1 LPGKIA
7 KANLTGLQS
16 NNSNFIYMR
25 YIIIPIAIVLYISS
39 CSPSEK
45 RAALPARLSTDD
57 LKFSITQQPNRDNIV
72 YLKSYT
78 VNAIPSWTFEGGN
91 STLMND
97 TLIFPFSG
105 DYYIKYGASSGGGF
119 VMADSVKIKVS
130 KTDLTTIKDPQ
141 WAWLTNGQPGKTWV
155 LDMAYPI
162 GWYGLD
168 YGKGSGDDW
177 SWHPDYAGNSWTMP
191 NQNYGSMTFDLG
203 NGKNF
208 KRISL
213 DAAGNV
219 ASTCSCK
226 FDLDVK
232 NNVLKL
238 AGCDM
243 LFGGDYY
250 TQSTNWSTLK
260 IIKMTETTMILA
272 VVRDRPKRPDGV
284 CYIGFQFKPK

>member
-1 LPGKIA
+1 
-7 KANLTGLQS
+7 
-16 NNSNFIYMR
+16 
-25 YIIIPIAIVLYISS
+25 VSS

-45 RAALPARLSTDD
+45 RDALPAKLSTDD
-57 LKFSITQQPNRDNIV
+57 LKFSIIQPPNKDTSV
-72 YLKSYT
+72 YLSSFT
-78 VNAIPSWTFEGGN
+78 ANAIPSWTFEGGN
-91 STLMND
+91 STLQYD

-130 KTDLTTIKDPQ
+130 KTDLSTIKDPQ

-155 LDMAYPI
+155 LDMDFPI

-177 SWHPDYAGNSWTMP
+177 SWHPDYAGNSWTMDKRD
-191 NQNYGSMTFDLG
+191 YGSMTFDLD
-203 NGKNF
+203 NGKNY
-208 KRISL
+208 KRVLI
-213 DAAGNV
+213 DKAGN
-219 ASTCSCK
+219 ATTSIGK

-232 NNVLKL
+232 NNLVKL
-238 AGCDM
+238 AGGEM

-250 TQSTNWSTLK
+250 KQSTNWSTLK
-260 IIKMTETTMILA
+260 IMKMTATTMVLA
-272 VVRDRPKRPDGV
+272 VLRDKPNPPDGV